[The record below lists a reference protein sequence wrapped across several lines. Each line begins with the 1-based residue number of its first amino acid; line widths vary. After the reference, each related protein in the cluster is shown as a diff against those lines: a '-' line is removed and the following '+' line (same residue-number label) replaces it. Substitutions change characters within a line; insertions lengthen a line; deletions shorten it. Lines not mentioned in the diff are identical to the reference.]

1 MNKKQKN
8 KIAIKHQF
16 PTGILVLDNK
26 LVFKGIGLGCQGTST
41 GEVCFNTSL
50 TGYQEIISDPS
61 YAGQIIN
68 FTFPHIGNVGTN
80 NEDLESDKIWTKG
93 VIFNS
98 EITSPS
104 NYRALKTLDEWLKKK
119 SNSWINWIR
128 Y

>member
-8 KIAIKHQF
+8 KIAIKPQF

-26 LVFKGIGLGCQGTST
+26 IVFKGIGLGHQGTAT

-80 NEDLESDKIWTKG
+80 FEDNESSISYAKG
-93 VIFNS
+93 IIINCDIS
-98 EITSPS
+98 NPS
-104 NYRALKTLDEWLKKK
+104 NFRSCLLYTSDAADE
-119 SNSWINWIR
+119 
-128 Y
+128 